1 MRSSALSS
9 SSLVALVQLLGHASA
24 QSGSSAG
31 GISFPDP
38 TGVSTTYSSKTYD
51 ISAATTTLAN
61 DDFSDERL
69 AFLWN
74 QVGPIATGPVTDT
87 VEPTPEP
94 SAYGNPSGGFH
105 PYIAT
110 YDTNLS
116 AASLPE
122 GFSWGVASSAFQI
135 EVCPLLRS
143 HRSITSLTIIPGR
156 RRRRRQ
162 GSLNLG
168 LPQPPRR
175 QPSRRQLHR
184 RRRRLALLPLQA
196 RLRATEE
203 LGRPGLQLL
212 HLLAAHLPLR
222 QGSDQRRGREALRRC
237 HC

>member
-1 MRSSALSS
+1 MMRSPTLTSS
-9 SSLVALVQLLGHASA
+9 SFVALIQFLGRTSA
-24 QSGSSAG
+24 QSGSGAG

-38 TGVSTTYSSKTYD
+38 TGVSTTYSSKTFD

-74 QVGPIATGPVTDT
+74 QVGPVATGPVTDT

-105 PYIAT
+105 PYIPT

-135 EVCPLLRS
+135 EVNPLTYS
-143 HRSITSLTIIPGR
+143 HKSITNPNPRAPSTPKAKA
-156 RRRRRQ
+156 
-162 GSLNLG
+162 
-168 LPQPPRR
+168 PQSGTSSPTASPTKSPTTRPPTSPPRTTTSTSKT
-175 QPSRRQLHR
+175 SR
-184 RRRRLALLPLQA
+184 A
-196 RLRATEE
+196 
-203 LGRPGLQLL
+203 
-212 HLLAAHLPLR
+212 
-222 QGSDQRRGREALRRC
+222 
-237 HC
+237 

>member
-1 MRSSALSS
+1 MRSPTLASS
-9 SSLVALVQLLGHASA
+9 SFVALVLLLGHASA

-74 QVGPIATGPVTDT
+74 QVGPVATGPVTDT

-105 PYIAT
+105 PYIPS

-135 EVCPLLRS
+135 EVN
-143 HRSITSLTIIPGR
+143 SLTCSHSNTTNHNNPR
-156 RRRRRQ
+156 APSTQ
-162 GSLNLG
+162 KAKA
-168 LPQPPRR
+168 PQSGTSSPTASPTKSPTTRPPTS
-175 QPSRRQLHR
+175 PPHTTTSTSKTSR
-184 RRRRLALLPLQA
+184 A
-196 RLRATEE
+196 
-203 LGRPGLQLL
+203 
-212 HLLAAHLPLR
+212 
-222 QGSDQRRGREALRRC
+222 
-237 HC
+237 

>member
-1 MRSSALSS
+1 MVLFPDVCELLDVVDHRLLSLITTSKMRSPTLSS
-9 SSLVALVQLLGHASA
+9 SFFVALLQVLGRASA

-38 TGVSTTYSSKTYD
+38 TAVSTTYSSKTYD

-74 QVGPIATGPVTDT
+74 QVGPVATGPVIET

-105 PYIAT
+105 PYIPT

-135 EVCPLLRS
+135 EVNRLIRS
-143 HRSITSLTIIPGR
+143 HRAPLTTTIGR

-162 GSLNLG
+162 RPLNLG
-168 LPQPPRR
+168 LPQPPCR
-175 QPSRRQLHR
+175 QPSR
-184 RRRRLALLPLQA
+184 
-196 RLRATEE
+196 
-203 LGRPGLQLL
+203 
-212 HLLAAHLPLR
+212 
-222 QGSDQRRGREALRRC
+222 
-237 HC
+237 

>member
-1 MRSSALSS
+1 MRSPTLASS
-9 SSLVALVQLLGHASA
+9 SFVALVQLLGHASA

-74 QVGPIATGPVTDT
+74 QVGPVAIGPVTET

-105 PYIAT
+105 PYIPS

-135 EVCPLLRS
+135 EVRPFISSQKSTTNPNPRAPS
-143 HRSITSLTIIPGR
+143 TQKAKVPQSGTSSPTASPTKSPTTR
-156 RRRRRQ
+156 
-162 GSLNLG
+162 
-168 LPQPPRR
+168 PPTS
-175 QPSRRQLHR
+175 PPHTTTSTSKTSR
-184 RRRRLALLPLQA
+184 A
-196 RLRATEE
+196 
-203 LGRPGLQLL
+203 
-212 HLLAAHLPLR
+212 
-222 QGSDQRRGREALRRC
+222 
-237 HC
+237 

>member
-1 MRSSALSS
+1 MTYSMMRSPTLSTSTFAAL
-9 SSLVALVQLLGHASA
+9 LQLLDRASA
-24 QSGSSAG
+24 QSGSGAG

-105 PYIAT
+105 PYIPS
-110 YDTNLS
+110 YDANLS

-135 EVCPLLRS
+135 EVL
-143 HRSITSLTIIPGR
+143 
-156 RRRRRQ
+156 
-162 GSLNLG
+162 
-168 LPQPPRR
+168 
-175 QPSRRQLHR
+175 
-184 RRRRLALLPLQA
+184 
-196 RLRATEE
+196 
-203 LGRPGLQLL
+203 
-212 HLLAAHLPLR
+212 
-222 QGSDQRRGREALRRC
+222 
-237 HC
+237 